1 MATVAVR
8 TRYARHRTV
17 ARATFWLLAGTD
29 LLGAL
34 GTVVFTGGITFPEVL
49 LIAAAGAIGLIAAL
63 AFARS
68 VEARAAGTRTVW
80 IARGFGLVGAAIAV
94 LFPAIL
100 FGEMRYASPG
110 VITPNE
116 MVLGEIRFSVLTL
129 PFKLVPIV
137 VAMRMPVAGGLLFL
151 ILTAFEVVQGVYD
164 PTGSF
169 PERSTDLSAL
179 LMGSLPSLLV
189 GVALIVGGVL
199 MRREPR
205 EVVFRDFLRQVFG
218 PEF

>member
-1 MATVAVR
+1 MSSVGVGQTS
-8 TRYARHRTV
+8 T
-17 ARATFWLLAGTD
+17 
-29 LLGAL
+29 
-34 GTVVFTGGITFPEVL
+34 GITFPEVL

-129 PFKLVPIV
+129 PFTLVPIV

-179 LMGSLPSLLV
+179 LMGALPSLLV